1 MISQICQ
8 IIKDNIDIVDF
19 CSDYYN
25 CSFIA
30 STKNWYNTN
39 CLMPNHQDN
48 SPSFGVNSET
58 NTFKCFG
65 CSAQGSIIDLV
76 MQVENYNLKQAT
88 DFLLSYLDIQPEIT
102 SKNFYSLHKLLS
114 NNKAKE
120 LDKDL
125 LMDAKIKVVKKF
137 KNTIDFDQYYNEI
150 INLFDQYERL
160 DAEEF
165 KKFIY
170 EN

>member
-30 STKNWYNTN
+30 STNNWYNTN
-39 CLMPNHQDN
+39 CLMPDHQDH
-48 SPSFGVNSET
+48 SPSFGVNSES

-65 CSAQGSIIDLV
+65 CGSQGSVIDLV
-76 MQVENYNLKQAT
+76 MKIENYSLKQAT
-88 DFLLSYLDIQPEIT
+88 DFLLDYLDIQPEIT

-114 NNKAKE
+114 NNKTKS
-120 LDKDL
+120 LDKDML
-125 LMDAKIKVVKKF
+125 LDAKIKSIKKL
-137 KNTIDFDQYYNEI
+137 KNTKDFSTYYNEVI
-150 INLFDQYERL
+150 CIFDQYERL
-160 DAEEF
+160 SPEEF

-170 EN
+170 D